1 MRGTLGAVAALV
13 EQAAES
19 KAGADPWSGAG
30 FVFARARPAARER
43 GAAILAATMKAVAYA
58 AIGFVVFQAFVLKVS
73 FWDSYDY
80 LNDAVALGG
89 APAAYYRVHAPFVP
103 IALSPIVRA
112 LWSMPTHDT
121 LHVLLPRLV
130 VCALSIGASVATFLY
145 TRRLGGTLAAAAALF
160 FFVTSRLFLHYGP
173 HILVDLPLAGW
184 TAIALGRVLAIE
196 DENRARDYVLLGL
209 AFAGA
214 CLTKY
219 SVVLL
224 PVVCTL
230 GLVAIAFVTRSK
242 ARWRVVAGSA
252 IALVIAA
259 SSIVLVLVWV
269 AARIGETPWYYA
281 SELLA
286 ELRESSKMELGA
298 ESPLDYAGML
308 PVAVS
313 PIVIALAAIGA
324 VVSLRREPKR
334 SIVPLVWAAVFVI
347 SLLAGTRHTEV
358 RYLAPLLPLLCAFAG
373 VAVARAWQWIEGHRA
388 RARRTGAFALAAVLA
403 IALLPG
409 VDQVARDSNGF
420 YRTDNTGALVEWL
433 RGRNAPGEVL
443 TSGAPL
449 ALTPPIEPLLR
460 DDEFYDVYTLG
471 HPAFRYHLARSARR
485 GNELPTAGNPEVT
498 QISTQKNALTSR
510 RIADGEEPLDVVWL
524 RHCMLC
530 DERQESCSTSPFTCD
545 LALLDL
551 RTGRVC
557 APVERCGDLLA
568 REPRK
573 TRKPKE
579 RS

>member
-1 MRGTLGAVAALV
+1 V
-13 EQAAES
+13 EQAAEG
-19 KAGADPWSGAG
+19 KAGADAWSRAG
-30 FVFARARPAARER
+30 FAFARARPAARER
-43 GAAILAATMKAVAYA
+43 GGAILAASMKAVAYA

-89 APAAYYRVHAPFVP
+89 APAAYYRVHAPLVP
-103 IALSPIVRA
+103 IALCPIVRV

-121 LHVLLPRLV
+121 LHLLLPRLA
-130 VCALSIGASVATFLY
+130 VCALSIGAALATFLY

-160 FFVTSRLFLHYGP
+160 FFVTSRVFLHYGP

-184 TAIALGRVLAIE
+184 TMVALGRVLAIQE
-196 DENRARDYVLLGL
+196 ENRARDYVLLGL
-209 AFAGA
+209 ALAGA

-219 SVVLL
+219 SVALL

-230 GLVAIAFVTRSK
+230 GLVAIAFFTRSK
-242 ARWRVVAGSA
+242 ARWRVLAGST

-269 AARIGETPWYYA
+269 AARIGETPWRYA
-281 SELLA
+281 SELVA
-286 ELRESSKMELGA
+286 ELRDTARVELGH

-308 PVAVS
+308 PVVVS
-313 PIVIALAAIGA
+313 PIVLALAAIGA

-334 SIVPLVWAAVFVI
+334 SILPLVWALVFAI

-373 VAVARAWQWIEGHRA
+373 VAVARAWQWIEAHRV
-388 RARRTGAFALAAVLA
+388 RARRAGAFALAAVLGV
-403 IALLPG
+403 ALLPG
-409 VDQVARDSNGF
+409 VDQIARDASGF

-433 RGRNAPGEVL
+433 RARNAPGEVL

-449 ALTPPIEPLLR
+449 ALIPPVEPLLR

-485 GNELPTAGNPEVT
+485 GNELPSTANPEVT

-510 RIADGEEPLDVVWL
+510 RIADGDEPLEVVWL
-524 RHCMLC
+524 RHCVLC
-530 DERQESCSTSPFTCD
+530 DERQKSCASTPFACD

-557 APVERCGDLLA
+557 APVERCGELLVH
-568 REPRK
+568 EPRK
-573 TRKPKE
+573 TRRPKE
-579 RS
+579 GS